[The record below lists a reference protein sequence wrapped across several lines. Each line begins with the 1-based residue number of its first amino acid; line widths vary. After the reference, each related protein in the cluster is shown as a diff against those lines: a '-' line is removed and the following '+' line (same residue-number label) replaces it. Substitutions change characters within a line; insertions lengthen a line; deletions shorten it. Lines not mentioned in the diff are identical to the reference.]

1 MKRETI
7 PETPQLSNKQH
18 DDDNHHHHSNVKE
31 TSAISHHAQH
41 DDVVD
46 DFSND
51 IEAGIATLSNG
62 TEEHVSIMPS
72 SDDKLHTQTL
82 TDRFN
87 HSTQQEQELVPEQ
100 APPTKKDPG
109 PTCTTTTT
117 TTTMNDDDDDDD
129 TNDDSVANPKTRRR
143 ISTTTP
149 REATASTVSWEEDD
163 RPPLPPNNTL
173 SRKASLSERVSETI
187 GQQLHVH
194 YSALFGDDYSKREGT
209 FVLVAG
215 VVMAFNMGFTNGC
228 CISGFLIANPAGGVS
243 QIVAGFGGPMGQSSL
258 AVAQHDWSRFGFQS
272 SLMLSYMLG
281 AALAGSFTPT
291 AVPYR
296 IHPTYGPTFLV
307 GGIML
312 FTASVLA
319 AWEVSDPSYIFF
331 LAACVCGLQNGI
343 ASIYSSNL
351 IRCSLTGALTDIALT
366 VGQLTRGNS
375 KSLPKAIVLSL
386 LVFFFWVGGI
396 VAFFMSRKYL
406 SYTLFFNAALFWL
419 IGIACVIFL
428 VKNISISPYD
438 AIFGTWAVKKT
449 LRRLGSLEDR
459 GGAAGEERL
468 KNMFD
473 TIDCDGNGEIDHDQ
487 LLQYLMQMDKKTTA
501 RAVKMLIRSANKDQN
516 DTIDREAW
524 HRMIQ
529 KLYS

>member
-1 MKRETI
+1 MTLHGLDRQDCGLEYLPMDLLNRSVWTNCFGFGSESNNTTTRCAREQTSKVVSVGQATHPPTMKRETI

-173 SRKASLSERVSETI
+173 SRKA
-187 GQQLHVH
+187 
-194 YSALFGDDYSKREGT
+194 
-209 FVLVAG
+209 
-215 VVMAFNMGFTNGC
+215 
-228 CISGFLIANPAGGVS
+228 
-243 QIVAGFGGPMGQSSL
+243 
-258 AVAQHDWSRFGFQS
+258 
-272 SLMLSYMLG
+272 SYMLG

-449 LRRLGSLEDR
+449 LRRLGSLEDG